1 MKENIENKILKL
13 AEKSA
18 NKKINEEKKRIEDK
32 LKNEIDDVKF
42 ILDLINKK
50 MLYKA
55 IRVNYNIKQY
65 QLITDEIFLEDYF
78 EKEPKSTWGKKLQVK
93 NKEYWDSDSYN
104 LEIEVNGEKYY
115 HIGYIINSFE
125 TELKEKKNR
134 VKYLND
140 KLWEIEKDFDDFIK
154 QEPIIKKMIE
164 DYYET
169 KKTINQE
176 NTGD

>member
-1 MKENIENKILKL
+1 M
-13 AEKSA
+13 
-18 NKKINEEKKRIEDK
+18 
-32 LKNEIDDVKF
+32 
-42 ILDLINKK
+42 
-50 MLYKA
+50 
-55 IRVNYNIKQY
+55 
-65 QLITDEIFLEDYF
+65 
-78 EKEPKSTWGKKLQVK
+78 
-93 NKEYWDSDSYN
+93 
-104 LEIEVNGEKYY
+104 NGEKYY

-125 TELKEKKNR
+125 TELKEKKNKI
-134 VKYLND
+134 KYLND